1 MALLVLAL
9 ASVLIPTAASALVCG
24 DGILDLLEECDLGAA
39 NGASDSC
46 CTSSCMFRPAGEAC
60 RPAAG
65 ACDAVESCTGL
76 ADVCPPDLKSIG
88 VCRPAADVCDVA
100 ESCDGQGNDC
110 PVDDFVAA
118 GTVCRPSVGGCDPPE
133 TCTGVNALCPP
144 DVKSSGVCRPAVGPC
159 DVAEL
164 CDGLTDTCPPD
175 ALVPAGLECRP
186 SPGAC
191 DPAETCSGTSATC
204 PADANSPAACRP
216 SAGAGGVA
224 ASSDWRRTD
233 A

>member
-88 VCRPAADVCDVA
+88 VCRPAADVCDGA
-100 ESCDGQGNDC
+100 
-110 PVDDFVAA
+110 
-118 GTVCRPSVGGCDPPE
+118 
-133 TCTGVNALCPP
+133 
-144 DVKSSGVCRPAVGPC
+144 KSSGGQAWRTPPQSAAAGCAASARPAT
-159 DVAEL
+159 ARRR
-164 CDGLTDTCPPD
+164 
-175 ALVPAGLECRP
+175 AGRVVLRPRP
-186 SPGAC
+186 S
-191 DPAETCSGTSATC
+191 
-204 PADANSPAACRP
+204 RR
-216 SAGAGGVA
+216 AGAA
-224 ASSDWRRTD
+224 PARAR